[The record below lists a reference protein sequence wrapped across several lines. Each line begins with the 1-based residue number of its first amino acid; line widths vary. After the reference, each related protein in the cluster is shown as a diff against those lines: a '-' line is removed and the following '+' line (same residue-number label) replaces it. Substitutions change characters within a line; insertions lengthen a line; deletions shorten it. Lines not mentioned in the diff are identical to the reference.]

1 MQINL
6 VTIGNSK
13 GVVLSQALIKQCGF
27 KNIVDVELVNHCLI
41 LKAPEQPRHGWENIF
56 KSEAKE
62 EDRDNID
69 MLALQNRWDEEE
81 WEW

>member
-13 GVVLSQALIKQCGF
+13 GIVLSQALIKQCGF
-27 KNIVDVELVNHCLI
+27 KKVVEVELIDNCLV
-41 LKAPEQPRHGWENIF
+41 LKASKQPRQEWEKFF
-56 KSEAKE
+56 KSEGQI
-62 EDRDNID
+62 EDSENRDL
-69 MLALQNRWDEEE
+69 LALQNRWDEEE